1 MIDFLTTIM
10 PWIWIGV
17 LVVSIAIEAM
27 TLGLTTI
34 WAAAASIPLIFI
46 ARGTMPLKWQ
56 ILIFIF
62 LTTVLAF
69 VTRPFVVKFLRTGRQ
84 SEGNINSLDGQTVL
98 CVAPIAEFKFGE
110 VKTKNGV
117 IWTAKSEDGTEI
129 ASDSICTVS
138 RVEGNPL
145 VVKPDQ
151 KENK

>member
-1 MIDFLTTIM
+1 
-10 PWIWIGV
+10 
-17 LVVSIAIEAM
+17 
-27 TLGLTTI
+27 
-34 WAAAASIPLIFI
+34 
-46 ARGTMPLKWQ
+46 MPLKWQ

-98 CVAPIAEFKFGE
+98 CVTPIAEFKFGE

-138 RVEGNPL
+138 RVEGNTL